1 MPKTGHRVKDVL
13 SAPIS
18 QAVLDTFDSPDSL
31 LPYQR
36 EPLPELIKVEPEV
49 TEISVEFGPGFVIEA
64 EGPFDPDWYE
74 ETAEGEKEEFKPVE
88 KEPEPEKET
97 EKETEEE
104 TTPANYGIDRAEG
117 FYCQT
122 NDTSYASAEE
132 FQAKCQAPTS
142 TLTPSTPV
150 NPTTPGPTF
159 SPDTITEARSGGG
172 GLLLLALA
180 ALLGD

>member
-1 MPKTGHRVKDVL
+1 MPRTAHRLKDFL
-13 SAPIS
+13 IAPI
-18 QAVLDTFDSPDSL
+18 LDPGIIDTFDSSDSL
-31 LPYQR
+31 LPYR
-36 EPLPELIKVEPEV
+36 PEPLPELIKVEPEI
-49 TEISVEFGPGFVIEA
+49 TEISVEFGPGLAFEA
-64 EGPFDPDWYE
+64 EGPFDPPWYE
-74 ETAEGEKEEFKPVE
+74 PVAEGEIKPVE
-88 KEPEPEKET
+88 IKPEPEKET
-97 EKETEEE
+97 EKETQEE

-117 FYCQT
+117 FYCQA

-142 TLTPSTPV
+142 TVTPSTPAD
-150 NPTTPGPTF
+150 PTAPGPTL

>member
-1 MPKTGHRVKDVL
+1 
-13 SAPIS
+13 
-18 QAVLDTFDSPDSL
+18 
-31 LPYQR
+31 
-36 EPLPELIKVEPEV
+36 LIKVDTEL
-49 TEISVEFGPGFVIEA
+49 TEISVTVDIPGLAFEA
-64 EGPFDPDWYE
+64 KGPFDHSSFYDPAAKGELKPKPTETED
-74 ETAEGEKEEFKPVE
+74 TAEGKNKPVK

-97 EKETEEE
+97 EKETQEE

-117 FYCQT
+117 FYCQA

-142 TLTPSTPV
+142 TVTPSTPAD
-150 NPTTPGPTF
+150 PTAPGPTL